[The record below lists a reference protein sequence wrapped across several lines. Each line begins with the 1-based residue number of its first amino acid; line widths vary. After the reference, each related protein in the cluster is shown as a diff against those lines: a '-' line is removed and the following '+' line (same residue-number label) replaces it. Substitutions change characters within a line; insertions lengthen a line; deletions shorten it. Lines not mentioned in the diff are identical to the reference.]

1 MRPISQTTTQ
11 KLSQCRRGDA
21 TLYASLE
28 LSQATWLVTSLSPG
42 SEKMSKHSTLGGD
55 RAALLGLLRRLQL
68 RAERLA
74 GGPVAIVVIQEAGL
88 DGFWVHRLLS
98 ANGIESYVVDP
109 ASIAV
114 PRRRRRAKTDAI
126 DGETLL
132 RTLLAWQRGE
142 PRVCAMVVPPT
153 PEQEDRRRTSRE
165 RAVLLQERVR
175 HVNRVKGLLASQ
187 GITDYEPLHK
197 DRRAHPLQR

>member
-11 KLSQCRRGDA
+11 KLSHCRRDDA

-74 GGPVAIVVIQEAGL
+74 GGEKYPCLRCAG
-88 DGFWVHRLLS
+88 GPSPRPRQRRHRGANLFLQS
-98 ANGIESYVVDP
+98 A
-109 ASIAV
+109 
-114 PRRRRRAKTDAI
+114 
-126 DGETLL
+126 
-132 RTLLAWQRGE
+132 
-142 PRVCAMVVPPT
+142 
-153 PEQEDRRRTSRE
+153 
-165 RAVLLQERVR
+165 
-175 HVNRVKGLLASQ
+175 
-187 GITDYEPLHK
+187 
-197 DRRAHPLQR
+197 